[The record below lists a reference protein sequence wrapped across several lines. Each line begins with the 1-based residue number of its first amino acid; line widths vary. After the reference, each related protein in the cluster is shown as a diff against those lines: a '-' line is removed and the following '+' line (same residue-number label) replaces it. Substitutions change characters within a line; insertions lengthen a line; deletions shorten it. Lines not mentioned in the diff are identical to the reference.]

1 MTFDRRQCACDTE
14 RRPGLRYLGTRPAGG
29 TPPLTLPTTNLL
41 MALEARAGVTTVS
54 GVVSAWAGQHGT
66 SVSATQGTAG
76 KRPTLVTISGGALD
90 GHLAVRADGVD
101 NIMTLSGLTASAGPV
116 TAYFVCAHA
125 APSGVSFARWLDSQ
139 TGRLAFGIVS
149 DDYAI
154 TRVIDNRFTSV
165 VPGAHAGRVTFQV
178 SSSTGRLWVDD
189 TEATS
194 IVTNANVALGGTSNL
209 FANFADSS
217 GWSALDLVAV
227 YLYTAAHDATARASV
242 WDYIA
247 QEWGV

>member
-1 MTFDRRQCACDTE
+1 MNFF
-14 RRPGLRYLGTRPAGG
+14 GLGVMATVGGGAPA
-29 TPPLTLPTTNLL
+29 LTLPTTNLL
-41 MALEARAGVTTVS
+41 MALEARAGVTEVS
-54 GVVSAWAGQHGT
+54 GAVSAWAGQHGT
-66 SVSATQGTAG
+66 SVNAAQGTAG

-90 GHLAVRADGVD
+90 GHLAVRADGID
-101 NIMTLSGLTASAGPV
+101 NIMTLSGLSASSGPV

-125 APSGVSFARWLDSQ
+125 APSGVSFARWFDSQ
-139 TGRLAFGIVS
+139 TGRLAFGFVS

-154 TRVIDNRFTSV
+154 TRTIDNRFTTV
-165 VPGAHAGRVTFQV
+165 VPGAHAGRVTFQQD
-178 SSSTGRLWVDD
+178 STTGRLWVSD

-194 IVTNANVALGGTSNL
+194 ITIPSNAALGGTSTI

-242 WDYIA
+242 WDYIT
-247 QEWGV
+247 QEWNV